1 VNVYPF
7 IEAEKQRSHDQAGGG
22 NVARACELLKVS
34 RSAYYAHA
42 ATRAAGGT
50 TRTREDAVLLERIEA
65 VHDASKG
72 TYGAPRIH
80 EDLAE
85 AGHRHGRKR
94 IARLMRAAG
103 LRGRTPRR
111 WRTTTTPDPAAPAR
125 PDLIARNFT
134 PDPFGADQRWCGDIT
149 YIRTWQGWLYLATV
163 IDIATRRV
171 VGWATADHLRTD
183 LVEEALRQAVRSRRP
198 QAGVIFHSDRGCQ
211 YTSAQFADAARELGV
226 TLSVG
231 RTGQCWDNALA
242 ESFFATIKGELL
254 EHRSWQSHAAARAA
268 IFDYI
273 EGWYNIRR
281 RHSTLGYL
289 SPATYEA
296 TAAPAAA

>member
-1 VNVYPF
+1 MKLYPF
-7 IEAEKQRSHDQAGGG
+7 IEAEKRGSSTGTGG
-22 NVARACELLKVS
+22 NVARACGLLKVS

-42 ATRAAGGT
+42 AMQAAGGSA
-50 TRTREDAVLLERIEA
+50 RTQHDAVLLERITEIHE
-65 VHDASKG
+65 VSNG
-72 TYGAPRIH
+72 TYGAPRVQQ
-80 EDLAE
+80 DLAE
-85 AGHRHGRKR
+85 DGHRHGRKR

-111 WRTTTTPDPAAPAR
+111 WRTTTIADPMAPAR
-125 PDLIARNFT
+125 PDLIGRDFA
-134 PDPFGADQRWCGDIT
+134 PSPFGLDQRWCGDVT

-163 IDIATRRV
+163 IDISSRRV

-183 LVEEALRQAVRSRRP
+183 LVEDALRAAVTTRRP
-198 QAGVIFHSDRGCQ
+198 GTGVIFHSDRGCQ

-254 EHRSWQSHAAARAA
+254 EHRSWPTHAAARAA

-281 RHSTLGYL
+281 RHSALGYI
-289 SPATYEA
+289 SPAAYEA
-296 TAAPAAA
+296 AAAPAAA

>member
-1 VNVYPF
+1 MNIYPF
-7 IEAEKQRSHDQAGGG
+7 IEAEKQGSNNGSGG

-42 ATRAAGGT
+42 ATVAAGGSA
-50 TRTREDAVLLERIEA
+50 RAREDAELLERIEA
-65 VHDASKG
+65 IHQGSNG

-80 EDLAE
+80 EELAE
-85 AGHRHGRKR
+85 EGRRHGRKR
-94 IARLMRAAG
+94 VARLMREG
-103 LRGRTPRR
+103 GIRGKTPRR
-111 WRTTTTPDPAAPAR
+111 WRKTTIPDPDAPAR
-125 PDLIARNFT
+125 PDLIGRDFG
-134 PDPFGADQRWCGDIT
+134 PDPLGLNRRWCGDIS
-149 YIRTWQGWLYLATV
+149 YIRTWEGWLYLATV
-163 IDIATRRV
+163 IDIASRRV

-183 LVEEALRQAVRSRRP
+183 LVEEALRNAVATRRP

-211 YTSAQFADAARELGV
+211 YTSAQFADVARELGV

-273 EGWYNIRR
+273 EGWYNIKR

-289 SPATYEA
+289 SPAAYEN
-296 TAAPAAA
+296 TAALQAA

>member
-1 VNVYPF
+1 MNVYPF